1 MSPLF
6 MTTTAEKM
14 PFQSPETPAPDG
26 ADSDLRPSGD
36 TPKGHPL
43 GLYVLFGTEMWERF
57 SYYGMRALLVL
68 YLVQHHGWQPQE
80 SSAVYKWYTSLVYL
94 TPLIGGF
101 LADRYLGL
109 RAAIIIGGVLMAIG
123 HFLMAFEPLPM
134 FYAALVF
141 LILGNGFF
149 KPNISTLVGKLYK
162 QGDGRRDGAF
172 TIFYM
177 GINVGAG
184 LAPLICGEWLQA
196 HYGFHYGFGAAGVG
210 MMIGLTTFLLGQ
222 KRIMADVAAAGN
234 TLAAGKEKA
243 AQEHVP
249 DPDEAKPAAGG
260 AAGIVAKVM
269 PILMMIVAV
278 AVPAKYIYLLV
289 NHQATIT
296 ELFMPVAFSVIAGGM
311 AAVLLTIKG
320 AARDKSIVIFSLF
333 IFVVLFWMAFEQAGN
348 ALNLWAEFHTDRHLG
363 SYTYSATS
371 FQSVNAVCIV
381 IFAPIFAWMWVR
393 LARAQ
398 KEPST
403 PMKMGIAM
411 VFITLSFLAM
421 CGAAIFENRGE
432 ARVALASVP
441 QGVDLSKMD
450 AGRLSYD
457 PATHELVVKGVLPP
471 YVVNLAL
478 KESADPKYIEA
489 VTKLVADSEKAS
501 EGGPVVQVLQA
512 APPDFAP
519 SFSPEVEGKLHPK
532 WDPAAKTLQVSATID
547 APTRTMLFAEGGAPE
562 WKSAL
567 RGLEKS
573 SEAARVGGFWLVLS
587 YLLATLGELCL
598 SPVGL
603 SMVTKL
609 APARFASL
617 FMGVWLLS
625 SSVAQYAG
633 GAIGETWGKI
643 SPSEYFNLFVVTS
656 IVGAG
661 VLFVLVLPL
670 KRLMHNA
677 T

>member
-1 MSPLF
+1 
-6 MTTTAEKM
+6 MTTTTENLLDA
-14 PFQSPETPAPDG
+14 SA
-26 ADSDLRPSGD
+26 D
-36 TPKGHPL
+36 TPKGHPR
-43 GLYVLFGTEMWERF
+43 GLYILFGTEMWERF

-134 FYAALVF
+134 FYAALAF

-162 QGDGRRDGAF
+162 KGDARRDGAF

-177 GINVGAG
+177 GINLGAG
-184 LAPLICGEWLQA
+184 LAPLVCGEWLQS

-210 MMIGLTTFLLGQ
+210 MVIGLGTFLLGQ
-222 KRIMADVAAAGN
+222 KQIMKDVAAAGN
-234 TLAAGKEKA
+234 TLAVGTEKA
-243 AQEHVP
+243 AEEKVP
-249 DPDEAKPAAGG
+249 DADEAKPAAGG
-260 AAGIVAKVM
+260 AAGVVAKVM
-269 PILMMIVAV
+269 PFLMMFIAV

-289 NHQATIT
+289 NHQATLT
-296 ELFMPVAFSVIAGGM
+296 ELFMPVAFSIIAGAM

-363 SYTYSATS
+363 GYTYSAAS

-381 IFAPIFAWMWVR
+381 VFAPIFAWMWVR
-393 LARAQ
+393 LARA
-398 KEPST
+398 KREPST

-411 VFITLSFLAM
+411 VFIALSFLAM
-421 CGAAIFENRGE
+421 VGAAIFENRGE
-432 ARVALASVP
+432 ARTPLAILP
-441 QGVDLSKMD
+441 GGVDVSKMD
-450 AGRLSYD
+450 AGRLRYD
-457 PATHELVVKGVLPP
+457 PASHELVVKGVLPP

-478 KESADPKYIEA
+478 KESADPKYTEA
-489 VTKLVADSEKAS
+489 ITKLVAASEKAS
-501 EGGPVVQVLQA
+501 AASPVTQVLEG
-512 APPDFAP
+512 APPDYKP
-519 SFSPEVEGKLHPK
+519 SFGT
-532 WDPAAKTLQVSATID
+532 WDPATKTLHVAGAID
-547 APTRTMLFAEGGAPE
+547 APTRTQLFAEGAPPA

-567 RGLEKS
+567 RELAKD
-573 SEAARVGGFWLVLS
+573 SEAARVGGFWLFLS

-643 SPSEYFNLFVVTS
+643 SPTEYFNLFVVTS
-656 IVGAG
+656 FVGAG

>member
-1 MSPLF
+1 
-6 MTTTAEKM
+6 MTTTAENL
-14 PFQSPETPAPDG
+14 SLA
-26 ADSDLRPSGD
+26 SSD
-36 TPKGHPL
+36 TPKGHPR
-43 GLYVLFGTEMWERF
+43 GLYILFGTEMWERF

-68 YLVQHHGWQPQE
+68 YLVQHHGWQPQD

-109 RAAIIIGGVLMAIG
+109 RAAIITGGVLMAIG

-134 FYAALVF
+134 FYTALVF

-162 QGDGRRDGAF
+162 KGDGRRDGAF

-184 LAPLICGEWLQA
+184 LAPLVCGEWLQA

-210 MMIGLTTFLLGQ
+210 MVIGLSTFLLGQ
-222 KRIMADVAAAGN
+222 RQILKDVAAAGN
-234 TLAAGKEKA
+234 SLAVGRELAAEQEEPKA
-243 AQEHVP
+243 GSPHRDRLLDE
-249 DPDEAKPAAGG
+249 PDEAEPAAGG

-269 PILMMIVAV
+269 PFLMIFIAV
-278 AVPAKYIYLLV
+278 AVPAKYIYLFAT
-289 NHQATIT
+289 HQATIT
-296 ELFMPVAFSVIAGGM
+296 ELFMPVAFSAIAGGM
-311 AAVLLTIKG
+311 AAVLLSIKG

-363 SYTYSATS
+363 SYTYSAAS
-371 FQSVNAVCIV
+371 FQSVNAICIV
-381 IFAPIFAWMWVR
+381 VFAPLFAWMWVR
-393 LARAQ
+393 LARAGR
-398 KEPST
+398 EPST

-411 VFITLSFLAM
+411 VFIALSFLAM
-421 CGAAIFENRGE
+421 VGAAIFENRGE
-432 ARVALASVP
+432 ARAPLATLP
-441 QGVDLSKMD
+441 QGVDVSKMD
-450 AGRLSYD
+450 AGRLRYD
-457 PATHELVVKGVLPP
+457 PASHELVVKGVLPP

-478 KESADPKYIEA
+478 KESADPTYTEA
-489 VTKLVADSEKAS
+489 ITKLVAASAKAS
-501 EGGPVVQVLQA
+501 VASPVTQVLEG
-512 APPDFAP
+512 APPDYKP
-519 SFSPEVEGKLHPK
+519 SVGK
-532 WDPAAKTLQVSATID
+532 WDPAAKTLQVSEAID
-547 APTRTMLFAEGGAPE
+547 APTRTQLFAEGAPPA

-567 RGLEKS
+567 RELGKD
-573 SEAARVGGFWLVLS
+573 SEASRVGGFWLFLS

-609 APARFASL
+609 APARFGSL

-633 GAIGETWGKI
+633 GSIGETWGKI
-643 SPSEYFNLFVVTS
+643 SPTEYFNLFVVTS
-656 IVGAG
+656 FVGAG